1 MRDGTRE
8 SRYDTGSSGSSDSP
22 DSAGRQPL
30 SHAER
35 EFARELFEDHRLS
48 LYRYLNGLL
57 HSREEASEILQETYL
72 RLLRQPSFEHIR
84 SNARAYLF
92 QTATNLARDL
102 FRHRAVRGIDAEK
115 RAHSLSSLHAQD
127 WTNLPD
133 LALEGDQV
141 AYLIVDALKELSS
154 CVREALLL
162 YRFRDMTHREIAVR
176 MGLSTRTVERYIK
189 EGLEHIERRLE
200 AVL

>member
-1 MRDGTRE
+1 MHDGSRE
-8 SRYDTGSSGSSDSP
+8 SRYDTASRAGDSLDGGS
-22 DSAGRQPL
+22 RRPL
-30 SHAER
+30 THAER
-35 EFARELFEDHRLS
+35 EFARELFENHRLS

-102 FRHRAVRGIDAEK
+102 FRHRAVRGIDAER
-115 RAHSLSSLHAQD
+115 RAHSLSGLNTQD
-127 WTNLPD
+127 WTSLPD
-133 LALEGDQV
+133 LALEGDQ
-141 AYLIVDALKELSS
+141 AASLIVEALKELTPP
-154 CVREALLL
+154 VREALLL
-162 YRFRDMTHREIAVR
+162 YRFRDMTHRAIAVR

-189 EGLEHIERRLE
+189 DGLRYIERRLE